1 MGVPVVAQW
10 VTNLNSIHEDVGLI
24 PGLAQ
29 GVKGSGVVLS
39 CVVGQRGGL
48 DPMLLWLW
56 CRLQLQLQFNP

>member
-1 MGVPVVAQW
+1 MAQW

-39 CVVGQRGGL
+39 CV
-48 DPMLLWLW
+48 W
-56 CRLQLQLQFNP
+56 CRPKRWLGSHVAMAVV

>member
-39 CVVGQRGGL
+39 CV
-48 DPMLLWLW
+48 W
-56 CRLQLQLQFNP
+56 CRPKRWLGSHVAMAVV